1 MEHIEY
7 LHIPKC
13 AGTFVKKL
21 LYLNNSNDSDL
32 SCKLYREIHD
42 GDCSALHIHFF
53 KYKNKNKNFFAII
66 RNPYTRFVSNYYYD
80 YKTWEKLFGKQIWR
94 RLFKRKRIKG
104 LYDHRLGYPAIC

>member
-21 LYLNNSNDSDL
+21 LYLNYGKNSDHSDL
-32 SCKLYREIHD
+32 SCKLYREKND
-42 GDCSALHIHFF
+42 GDCTDLHIPYF
-53 KYKNKNKNFFAII
+53 KYPNKNKNFFAII

-80 YKTWEKLFGKQIWR
+80 FHTQLPYFPSCFQLI
-94 RLFKRKRIKG
+94 
-104 LYDHRLGYPAIC
+104 Y